1 MRKVLG
7 ALAVVALM
15 AVPASAG
22 VWETQCA
29 GCHNGSVI
37 NGHKILS
44 KDELKAK
51 YKSAKAFVDA
61 ALRVNDPMMASY
73 KNNKKL
79 LEEAAKEIYGK

>member
-29 GCHNGSVI
+29 GCHNGSMAP
-37 NGHKILS
+37 S
-44 KDELKAK
+44 KAQLKAK
-51 YKSAKAFVDA
+51 FKNAKAFVDA
-61 ALRVNDPMMASY
+61 GLKSNNPMMAAF
-73 KNNKKL
+73 KNNKKA
-79 LEEAAKEIYGK
+79 LEDAAKEIFGK